1 LHFTHNFKMP
11 RTRYHFPSAN
21 SSKDARSEHP
31 LFERKSRC
39 FVICDAAFQSISIP
53 ENYSEVIRQNPVKWI
68 EAGEQSKT
76 LQKAEELWAWLET
89 NGADRFDEVIVIGGG
104 TVLDL
109 GAFVASTFK
118 RGTVFSLI
126 PTTLLAMVDASIG
139 GKNGI
144 NFHGIKNTIGTF
156 TEPNSILIDVNW
168 LKTLPQSEL
177 LNGWMELSKHALVQ
191 SKELWTT
198 LQDCE
203 PSDSKNNWRFLVEQ
217 GSAIKRDIIS
227 NDFLE
232 KGARK
237 QLNFGHTVAHAL
249 EATAA
254 AAQVKIDHGFAVG
267 IGMIVAL
274 QWSQHLCQNDGIKN
288 DLTHAAKVLRNWL
301 NMDEKDTRWGWCIQQ
316 SPETLWPYMR
326 KDKKNRA
333 GQVLDIRLEEIGAA
347 KWDCQITREDFE
359 NTWSSAF

>member
-1 LHFTHNFKMP
+1 MP

-39 FVICDAAFQSISIP
+39 FVICDAAFQSISVP
-53 ENYSEVIRQNPVKWI
+53 ENYGEVMRQNPVKWI

-76 LQKAEELWAWLET
+76 LRKAEELWAWLET

-104 TVLDL
+104 TVLDV

-359 NTWSSAF
+359 STWSSAF